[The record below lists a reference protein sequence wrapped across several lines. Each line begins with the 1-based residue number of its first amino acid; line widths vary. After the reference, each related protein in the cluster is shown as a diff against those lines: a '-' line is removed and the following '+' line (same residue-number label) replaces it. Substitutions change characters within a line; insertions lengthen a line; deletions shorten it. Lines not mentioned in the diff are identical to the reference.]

1 MKKFTLYLLIFALL
15 ALGLWALNIFLKP
28 VSHAKVLMS
37 SNGEVE
43 TLIEE
48 NKSFRDL
55 NKNGKLD
62 IYEDSRQPVSARVE
76 DLLSQM
82 TIEEKV
88 GQMFHPPVLIKPD
101 ILFRSFLDA
110 MNGGITEDE
119 FIASKH
125 ISHFNFYGEAA
136 PIEIAERLN
145 ALQKVAEETRLGI
158 PVTFSTDPLHEV
170 PRGGGI
176 AAFSLDGISKWPS
189 QLGFAATRDPK
200 LIFEFGQIASAEYR
214 AMGFRTGLHPMS
226 DLATEP
232 RWARNFGTF
241 GSNADLSSEMTV
253 AYVKGFQ
260 GNEIDE
266 NSVHTMVKHFP
277 GGGPQEGG
285 LDPHLKSGEN
295 QVYPG
300 NNFDYHLKPFQAAID
315 SGMKVVM
322 PYYGIP
328 VGQTDE
334 DVAMAFNKYI
344 LTDLLREKM
353 NFEGVICT
361 DWGVIEGR
369 HWGVDNLSIIDRYE
383 KSINAGVDQYGGE
396 NKPEYVVEL
405 VKNGK
410 VTESRI
416 DESVRRI
423 LKNKFELGLFEQPF
437 VEVSN
442 VQKLVNKKEYI
453 ELGLEAQ
460 RKSIV
465 LLSNKNNTLPLKK
478 NIKIFVDGMDELE
491 VSKFADI
498 VNDHREADYV
508 LLFLN
513 TVFNGNQPSGI
524 DRVLDNMLSTMF
536 PNMDL
541 NYNQEISAKIEKY
554 SSDSKL
560 IVISDLN
567 RPAILNEAN
576 EKSLGLIGTFG
587 VQDRVIL
594 ETVFGDN
601 NPTGKLPFEMPSSM
615 EEVLD
620 QNPDVPDD
628 TANPIF
634 SFGHGLSYQ
643 TE

>member
-1 MKKFTLYLLIFALL
+1 MKKFTLYLLIFALIL
-15 ALGLWALNIFLKP
+15 FCLWALNIFLKP
-28 VSHAKVLMS
+28 VSKLKVLI
-37 SNGEVE
+37 NGGEDVQ

-48 NKSFRDL
+48 NIPFRDL

-62 IYEDSRQPVSARVE
+62 IYEDSRQPVDARVE

-82 TIEEKV
+82 TLEEKV

-101 ILFRSFLDA
+101 ARFRAFLDA
-110 MNGGITEDE
+110 MSGGISMEE
-119 FIASKH
+119 FISLKH
-125 ISHFNFYGEAA
+125 ISHFNFYGEAS
-136 PIEIAERLN
+136 PIEIARRLN
-145 ALQKVAEETRLGI
+145 QLQRVAEESRLGV

-189 QLGFAATRDPK
+189 QLGFAATRDSD
-200 LIFEFGQIASAEYR
+200 LIFKFGQIASAEYR

-260 GNEIDE
+260 GDQIDE

-315 SGMKVVM
+315 NGMKVIM

-328 VGQTDE
+328 KGQTDE

-344 LTDLLREKM
+344 LTDLLRDQM
-353 NFEGVICT
+353 NFDGVVCT

-369 HWGVDNLSIIDRYE
+369 HWGVDDLSISERYE

-396 NKPEYVVEL
+396 NKPEYVIDL
-405 VKNGK
+405 VNEGK
-410 VTESRI
+410 ISEERI
-416 DESVRRI
+416 DQSVRRI
-423 LKNKFELGLFEQPF
+423 LTNKFELGLFENPF
-437 VEVSN
+437 VDESLVSE
-442 VQKLVNKKEYI
+442 LVNRADYI
-453 ELGLEAQ
+453 EEGLDAQ
-460 RKSIV
+460 RKSVV
-465 LLSNKNNTLPLKK
+465 LLSNKDNTLPLPKD
-478 NIKIFVDGMDELE
+478 ISIFVDGMNKDEASNFGNVVE
-491 VSKFADI
+491 SPE
-498 VNDHREADYV
+498 NADYV

-536 PNMDL
+536 PDMDL
-541 NYNQEISAKIEKY
+541 NYSDEINEKIERY
-554 SSDSKL
+554 SRVSKL
-560 IVISDLN
+560 IIISDLN
-567 RPAILNEAN
+567 RPAILTTAY
-576 EKSLGLIGTFG
+576 EKSFGLVGTFG
-587 VQDRVIL
+587 VQDLVIL
-594 ETVFGDN
+594 ETIFGDN
-601 NPTGKLPFEMPSSM
+601 NPTGKLPFEIPSSM
-615 EEVLD
+615 EAVEN
-620 QNPDVPDD
+620 QNPDVADD
-628 TANPIF
+628 TENPLF
-634 SFGHGLSYQ
+634 VYGYGLSYP
-643 TE
+643 E

>member
-1 MKKFTLYLLIFALL
+1 MKKFTLYLLIFALIL
-15 ALGLWALNIFLKP
+15 FCLWALNIFLKP
-28 VSHAKVLMS
+28 VSKLKVLI
-37 SNGEVE
+37 NGGEDVQ

-48 NKSFRDL
+48 NIPFRDL

-62 IYEDSRQPVSARVE
+62 IYEDSRQPVDARVE

-82 TIEEKV
+82 TLEEKV

-101 ILFRSFLDA
+101 ARFRAFLDA
-110 MNGGITEDE
+110 MSGGISMEE
-119 FIASKH
+119 FISLKH
-125 ISHFNFYGEAA
+125 ISHFNFYGEAS
-136 PIEIAERLN
+136 PIEIARRLN
-145 ALQKVAEETRLGI
+145 QLQRVAEESRLGV

-189 QLGFAATRDPK
+189 QLGFAATRDSD
-200 LIFEFGQIASAEYR
+200 LIFKFGQIASAEYR

-260 GNEIDE
+260 GDQIDE

-315 SGMKVVM
+315 NGMKVIM

-328 VGQTDE
+328 KGQTDE

-344 LTDLLREKM
+344 LTDLLRDQM
-353 NFEGVICT
+353 NFDGVVCT

-369 HWGVDNLSIIDRYE
+369 HWGVDDLSISERYE

-396 NKPEYVVEL
+396 NKPEYVIDL
-405 VKNGK
+405 VNEGK
-410 VTESRI
+410 ISEERI
-416 DESVRRI
+416 DQSVRRI
-423 LKNKFELGLFEQPF
+423 LTNKFELGLFENPF
-437 VEVSN
+437 VDESLVSE
-442 VQKLVNKKEYI
+442 LVNRADYI
-453 ELGLEAQ
+453 EEGLDAQ
-460 RKSIV
+460 RKSVV
-465 LLSNKNNTLPLKK
+465 LLSNKDNTLPLPKD
-478 NIKIFVDGMDELE
+478 ISIFVDGMNKDEASNFGNVVE
-491 VSKFADI
+491 SPE
-498 VNDHREADYV
+498 NADYV

-536 PNMDL
+536 PDMDL
-541 NYNQEISAKIEKY
+541 NYSDEINEKIERY
-554 SSDSKL
+554 SRVSKL
-560 IVISDLN
+560 IIISDLN
-567 RPAILNEAN
+567 RPAILTTAY
-576 EKSLGLIGTFG
+576 EKSFGLVGTFG
-587 VQDRVIL
+587 VQDLVIL
-594 ETVFGDN
+594 ETIFGDN
-601 NPTGKLPFEMPSSM
+601 NPSGKLPFEIPSSM
-615 EEVLD
+615 EAVEN
-620 QNPDVPDD
+620 QNPDVADD
-628 TANPIF
+628 TENPLF
-634 SFGHGLSYQ
+634 VYGYGLSYP
-643 TE
+643 E

>member
-1 MKKFTLYLLIFALL
+1 MKKFTLYLLIFALIL
-15 ALGLWALNIFLKP
+15 FCLWALNIFLKP
-28 VSHAKVLMS
+28 VSKLKVLI
-37 SNGEVE
+37 NGGEDVQ

-48 NKSFRDL
+48 NIPFRDL

-62 IYEDSRQPVSARVE
+62 IYEDSRQPVDARVE

-82 TIEEKV
+82 TLEEKV

-101 ILFRSFLDA
+101 ARFRAFLDA
-110 MNGGITEDE
+110 MSGGISMEE
-119 FIASKH
+119 FISLKH
-125 ISHFNFYGEAA
+125 ISHFNFYGEAS
-136 PIEIAERLN
+136 PIEIARRLN
-145 ALQKVAEETRLGI
+145 QLQRVAEESRLGV

-189 QLGFAATRDPK
+189 QLGFAATRDSD
-200 LIFEFGQIASAEYR
+200 LIFKFGQIASAEYR

-260 GNEIDE
+260 GDQIDE

-315 SGMKVVM
+315 NGMKVIM

-328 VGQTDE
+328 KGQTDE

-344 LTDLLREKM
+344 LTDLLRDQM
-353 NFEGVICT
+353 NFDGVVCT

-369 HWGVDNLSIIDRYE
+369 HWGVDDLSISERYE

-396 NKPEYVVEL
+396 NKPEYVVDL
-405 VKNGK
+405 VNEGK
-410 VTESRI
+410 ISEERI
-416 DESVRRI
+416 DQSVRRI
-423 LKNKFELGLFEQPF
+423 LTNKFELGLFENPF
-437 VEVSN
+437 VDENLVSE
-442 VQKLVNKKEYI
+442 LVNRADYI
-453 ELGLEAQ
+453 EEGLDAQ
-460 RKSIV
+460 RKSVV
-465 LLSNKNNTLPLKK
+465 LLSNKDNTLPLPKD
-478 NIKIFVDGMDELE
+478 ISIFVDGMNKDEASNFGNVVE
-491 VSKFADI
+491 SPE
-498 VNDHREADYV
+498 NADYV

-536 PNMDL
+536 PDMDL
-541 NYNQEISAKIEKY
+541 NYSDEINEKIERY
-554 SSDSKL
+554 SRVSKL
-560 IVISDLN
+560 IIISDLN
-567 RPAILNEAN
+567 RPAILTTAY
-576 EKSLGLIGTFG
+576 EKSFGLVGTFG
-587 VQDRVIL
+587 VQDLVIL
-594 ETVFGDN
+594 ETIFGDN
-601 NPTGKLPFEMPSSM
+601 NPSGKLPFEIPSSM
-615 EEVLD
+615 EAVEN
-620 QNPDVPDD
+620 QNPDVADD
-628 TANPIF
+628 TENPLF
-634 SFGHGLSYQ
+634 VYGYGLSYP
-643 TE
+643 E

>member
-1 MKKFTLYLLIFALL
+1 MKKFTLYLLIFALIL
-15 ALGLWALNIFLKP
+15 FCLWALNIFLKP
-28 VSHAKVLMS
+28 VSKLKVLI
-37 SNGEVE
+37 NGGEDVQ

-48 NKSFRDL
+48 NIPFRDL

-62 IYEDSRQPVSARVE
+62 IYEDSRQPVDARVE

-82 TIEEKV
+82 TLEEKV

-101 ILFRSFLDA
+101 ARFRAFLDA
-110 MNGGITEDE
+110 MSGGISMEE
-119 FIASKH
+119 FISLKH
-125 ISHFNFYGEAA
+125 ISHFNFYGEAS
-136 PIEIAERLN
+136 PIEIARRLN
-145 ALQKVAEETRLGI
+145 QLQRVAEESRLGV

-189 QLGFAATRDPK
+189 QLGFAATRDSD
-200 LIFEFGQIASAEYR
+200 LIFKFGQIASAEYR

-260 GNEIDE
+260 GDQIDE

-315 SGMKVVM
+315 NGMKVIM

-328 VGQTDE
+328 KGQTDE

-344 LTDLLREKM
+344 LTDLLRDQM
-353 NFEGVICT
+353 NFDGVVCT

-369 HWGVDNLSIIDRYE
+369 HWGVDDLTISERYE

-396 NKPEYVVEL
+396 NKPEYVVDL
-405 VKNGK
+405 VNEGK
-410 VTESRI
+410 ISEERI
-416 DESVRRI
+416 DQSVRRI
-423 LKNKFELGLFEQPF
+423 LTNKFELGLFENPF
-437 VEVSN
+437 VDENLVSE
-442 VQKLVNKKEYI
+442 LVNRADYI
-453 ELGLEAQ
+453 EEGLDAQ
-460 RKSIV
+460 RKSVV
-465 LLSNKNNTLPLKK
+465 LLSNKDNTLPLPKD
-478 NIKIFVDGMDELE
+478 ISIFVDGMNKDEASNFGNVVE
-491 VSKFADI
+491 SPE
-498 VNDHREADYV
+498 NADYV

-541 NYNQEISAKIEKY
+541 NYSDEINEKIERY
-554 SSDSKL
+554 SRVSKL
-560 IVISDLN
+560 IIISDLN
-567 RPAILNEAN
+567 RPAILTTAY
-576 EKSLGLIGTFG
+576 EKSFGLVGTFG
-587 VQDRVIL
+587 VQDLVIL
-594 ETVFGDN
+594 ETIFGDN
-601 NPTGKLPFEMPSSM
+601 NPSGKLPFEIPSSM
-615 EEVLD
+615 EAVEN
-620 QNPDVPDD
+620 QNPDVADD
-628 TANPIF
+628 TENPLF
-634 SFGHGLSYQ
+634 VYGYGLSYP
-643 TE
+643 E

>member
-15 ALGLWALNIFLKP
+15 VLGLWALNIFLKP

-48 NKSFRDL
+48 DKSFRDL

-62 IYEDSRQPVSARVE
+62 IYEDSRQPISARVE

-82 TIEEKV
+82 TLEEKV

-101 ILFRSFLDA
+101 ILFKSFLDA

-260 GNEIDE
+260 GNEINE

-437 VEVSN
+437 VEESN

>member
-15 ALGLWALNIFLKP
+15 VLILWALNIFLKP

-43 TLIEE
+43 TIIEE

-82 TIEEKV
+82 TLEEKV

-416 DESVRRI
+416 DDSVRRI

-437 VEVSN
+437 VEESN

-601 NPTGKLPFEMPSSM
+601 NPTGKLPFEIPSSM

>member
-1 MKKFTLYLLIFALL
+1 MKKFTLYLLIFALIL
-15 ALGLWALNIFLKP
+15 FCLWALNIFLKP
-28 VSHAKVLMS
+28 VSKLKVLI
-37 SNGEVE
+37 NGGEDVQ

-48 NKSFRDL
+48 NIPFRDL

-62 IYEDSRQPVSARVE
+62 IYEDSRQPVDARVE

-82 TIEEKV
+82 TLEEKV

-101 ILFRSFLDA
+101 ARFRAFLDA
-110 MNGGITEDE
+110 MSGGISMEE
-119 FIASKH
+119 FISLKH
-125 ISHFNFYGEAA
+125 ISHFNFYGEAS
-136 PIEIAERLN
+136 PIEIARRLN
-145 ALQKVAEETRLGI
+145 QLQRVAEESRLGV

-189 QLGFAATRDPK
+189 QLGFAATRDSD
-200 LIFEFGQIASAEYR
+200 LIFKFGQIASAEYR

-260 GNEIDE
+260 GDQIDE

-315 SGMKVVM
+315 NGMKVIM

-328 VGQTDE
+328 KGQTDE

-344 LTDLLREKM
+344 LTDLLRDQM
-353 NFEGVICT
+353 NFDGVVCT

-369 HWGVDNLSIIDRYE
+369 HWGVDDLSISERYE

-396 NKPEYVVEL
+396 NKPEYVIDL
-405 VKNGK
+405 VNEGRIS
-410 VTESRI
+410 EERI
-416 DESVRRI
+416 DQSVRRI
-423 LKNKFELGLFEQPF
+423 LTNKFELGLFENPF
-437 VEVSN
+437 VDENLVSE
-442 VQKLVNKKEYI
+442 LVNRADYI
-453 ELGLEAQ
+453 EEGLDAQ
-460 RKSIV
+460 RKSVV
-465 LLSNKNNTLPLKK
+465 LLSNKDNTLPLPKD
-478 NIKIFVDGMDELE
+478 ISIFVDGMNKDEASNFGNVVE
-491 VSKFADI
+491 SPE
-498 VNDHREADYV
+498 NSDYV

-541 NYNQEISAKIEKY
+541 NYSDEINEKIERY
-554 SSDSKL
+554 SRVSKL
-560 IVISDLN
+560 IIISDLN
-567 RPAILNEAN
+567 RPAILTTAY
-576 EKSLGLIGTFG
+576 EKSFGLVGTFG
-587 VQDRVIL
+587 VQDLVIL
-594 ETVFGDN
+594 ETIFGDN
-601 NPTGKLPFEMPSSM
+601 NPTGKLPFEIPSSM
-615 EEVLD
+615 EAVEN
-620 QNPDVPDD
+620 QNPDVADD
-628 TANPIF
+628 TENPLF
-634 SFGHGLSYQ
+634 VYGYGLSYP
-643 TE
+643 E

>member
-1 MKKFTLYLLIFALL
+1 MKKFTLYLLIFALIL
-15 ALGLWALNIFLKP
+15 FCLWALNIFLKP
-28 VSHAKVLMS
+28 VSKLKVLI
-37 SNGEVE
+37 NGGEDVQ

-48 NKSFRDL
+48 NIPFRDL

-62 IYEDSRQPVSARVE
+62 IYEDSRQPVDARVE

-82 TIEEKV
+82 TLEEKV

-101 ILFRSFLDA
+101 ARFRAFLDA
-110 MNGGITEDE
+110 MSGGISMEE
-119 FIASKH
+119 FISLKH
-125 ISHFNFYGEAA
+125 ISHFNFYGEAS
-136 PIEIAERLN
+136 PIEIARRLN
-145 ALQKVAEETRLGI
+145 QLQRVAEESRLGV

-189 QLGFAATRDPK
+189 QLGFAATRDSD
-200 LIFEFGQIASAEYR
+200 LIFKFGQIASAEYR

-241 GSNADLSSEMTV
+241 GSNADLSSQMTV

-260 GNEIDE
+260 GDQIDE

-315 SGMKVVM
+315 NGMKVIM

-328 VGQTDE
+328 KGQTDE

-344 LTDLLREKM
+344 LTDLLRDQM
-353 NFEGVICT
+353 NFDGVVCT

-369 HWGVDNLSIIDRYE
+369 HWGVDDLSISERYE

-396 NKPEYVVEL
+396 NKPEYVIDL
-405 VKNGK
+405 VNEGK
-410 VTESRI
+410 ISEERI
-416 DESVRRI
+416 DQSVRRI
-423 LKNKFELGLFEQPF
+423 LTNKFELGLFENPF
-437 VEVSN
+437 VDENLVSE
-442 VQKLVNKKEYI
+442 LVNRADYI
-453 ELGLEAQ
+453 EEGLDAQ
-460 RKSIV
+460 RKSVV
-465 LLSNKNNTLPLKK
+465 LLSNKDNTLPLPKD
-478 NIKIFVDGMDELE
+478 ISIFVDGMNKDEASNFGNVVE
-491 VSKFADI
+491 SPE
-498 VNDHREADYV
+498 NADYV

-541 NYNQEISAKIEKY
+541 NYSDGINEKIERY
-554 SSDSKL
+554 SRVSKL
-560 IVISDLN
+560 IIISDLN
-567 RPAILNEAN
+567 RPAILTTAY
-576 EKSLGLIGTFG
+576 EKSFGLVGTFG
-587 VQDRVIL
+587 VQDLVIL
-594 ETVFGDN
+594 ETIFGDN
-601 NPTGKLPFEMPSSM
+601 NPTGKLPFEIPSSM
-615 EEVLD
+615 EAVEN
-620 QNPDVPDD
+620 QNPDVADD
-628 TANPIF
+628 TENPLF
-634 SFGHGLSYQ
+634 VYGYGLSYP
-643 TE
+643 E

>member
-1 MKKFTLYLLIFALL
+1 MKKFTLYLLIFALIL
-15 ALGLWALNIFLKP
+15 FCLWALNIFLKP
-28 VSHAKVLMS
+28 VSKLKVLI
-37 SNGEVE
+37 NGGEDVQ
-43 TLIEE
+43 TLIEG
-48 NKSFRDL
+48 NIPFRDL

-62 IYEDSRQPVSARVE
+62 IYEDSRQPLAARVE

-82 TIEEKV
+82 TLEEKV

-101 ILFRSFLDA
+101 ARFRAFLDA
-110 MNGGITEDE
+110 MSGGISMEE
-119 FIASKH
+119 FISLKH

-136 PIEIAERLN
+136 PIEIARRLN
-145 ALQKVAEETRLGI
+145 QLQRVAEESRLGV

-189 QLGFAATRDPK
+189 QLGFAATRDSD
-200 LIFEFGQIASAEYR
+200 LIFKFGQIASAEYR

-260 GNEIDE
+260 GDQIDE

-315 SGMKVVM
+315 NGMKVIM

-328 VGQTDE
+328 KGQTDE

-344 LTDLLREKM
+344 LTDLLRDQM
-353 NFEGVICT
+353 NFDGVVCT

-369 HWGVDNLSIIDRYE
+369 HWGVGDLSISERYE

-396 NKPEYVVEL
+396 NKPEYVIDL
-405 VKNGK
+405 VNEGK
-410 VTESRI
+410 ISEERI
-416 DESVRRI
+416 DQSVRRI
-423 LKNKFELGLFEQPF
+423 LKNKFELGLFENPF
-437 VEVSN
+437 VDENLVPE
-442 VQKLVNKKEYI
+442 LVNRADYI
-453 ELGLEAQ
+453 EEGLDAQ
-460 RKSIV
+460 RKSVV
-465 LLSNKNNTLPLKK
+465 LLSNKNNTLPLPKDI
-478 NIKIFVDGMDELE
+478 NIFVDGMNKDEASNFGNVVE
-491 VSKFADI
+491 SHE
-498 VNDHREADYV
+498 NADYV

-541 NYNQEISAKIEKY
+541 NYSDEINGKIEQY
-554 SSDSKL
+554 SRDSKL
-560 IVISDLN
+560 IIISDLN
-567 RPAILNEAN
+567 RPAILTTAY
-576 EKSLGLIGTFG
+576 EKSFGLVGTFG
-587 VQDRVIL
+587 VQDLVIL
-594 ETVFGDN
+594 ETIFGDN
-601 NPTGKLPFEMPSSM
+601 NPTGKLPFEIPSSM
-615 EEVLD
+615 EAVEN
-620 QNPDVPDD
+620 QNPDVADD
-628 TANPIF
+628 TKNPIF
-634 SFGHGLSYQ
+634 KYGHGMSY
-643 TE
+643 ED

>member
-15 ALGLWALNIFLKP
+15 VLILWALNIFLKP

-43 TLIEE
+43 TIIEE

-62 IYEDSRQPVSARVE
+62 IYEDSRQPISARVE

-82 TIEEKV
+82 TLEEKV

-101 ILFRSFLDA
+101 ILFKSFLDA

-334 DVAMAFNKYI
+334 DVAMAYNKYI
-344 LTDLLREKM
+344 LTDLLRDKM

-416 DESVRRI
+416 DDSVRRI

-437 VEVSN
+437 VEESN

>member
-1 MKKFTLYLLIFALL
+1 MKKFTLYLLIFALIL
-15 ALGLWALNIFLKP
+15 FCLWALNIFLKP
-28 VSHAKVLMS
+28 VSKLKVLI
-37 SNGEVE
+37 NGGEDVQ

-48 NKSFRDL
+48 NIPFRDL

-62 IYEDSRQPVSARVE
+62 IYEDSRQPVDARVE

-82 TIEEKV
+82 TLEEKV

-101 ILFRSFLDA
+101 ARFRAFLDA
-110 MNGGITEDE
+110 MSGGISMEE
-119 FIASKH
+119 FISLKH
-125 ISHFNFYGEAA
+125 ISHFNFYGEAS
-136 PIEIAERLN
+136 PIEIARRLN
-145 ALQKVAEETRLGI
+145 QLQRVAEESRLGV

-189 QLGFAATRDPK
+189 QLGFAATRDSD
-200 LIFEFGQIASAEYR
+200 LIFKFGQIASAEYR

-260 GNEIDE
+260 GDQIDE

-315 SGMKVVM
+315 NGMKVVM

-328 VGQTDE
+328 KGQTDE

-344 LTDLLREKM
+344 LTDLLRDQM
-353 NFEGVICT
+353 NFDGVVCT

-369 HWGVDNLSIIDRYE
+369 HWGVDDLSISERYE

-396 NKPEYVVEL
+396 NKPEYVVDL
-405 VKNGK
+405 VNEGK
-410 VTESRI
+410 ISEERI
-416 DESVRRI
+416 DQSVRRI
-423 LKNKFELGLFEQPF
+423 LTNKFELGLFENPF
-437 VEVSN
+437 VDENLVSE
-442 VQKLVNKKEYI
+442 LVNRADYI
-453 ELGLEAQ
+453 EEGLDAQ
-460 RKSIV
+460 RKSVV
-465 LLSNKNNTLPLKK
+465 LLSNKDNTLPLPKD
-478 NIKIFVDGMDELE
+478 ISIFVDGMNKDEASNFGNVVE
-491 VSKFADI
+491 SPE
-498 VNDHREADYV
+498 NADYV

-541 NYNQEISAKIEKY
+541 NYSDEINEKIERY
-554 SSDSKL
+554 SRVSKL
-560 IVISDLN
+560 IIISDLN
-567 RPAILNEAN
+567 RPAILTTAY
-576 EKSLGLIGTFG
+576 EKSFGLVGTFG
-587 VQDRVIL
+587 VQDLVIL
-594 ETVFGDN
+594 ETIFGDN
-601 NPTGKLPFEMPSSM
+601 NPSGKLPFEIPSSM
-615 EEVLD
+615 EAVEN
-620 QNPDVPDD
+620 QNPDVADD
-628 TANPIF
+628 TENPLF
-634 SFGHGLSYQ
+634 VYGYGLSYP
-643 TE
+643 E

>member
-1 MKKFTLYLLIFALL
+1 MKKFTLYLLIFALIL
-15 ALGLWALNIFLKP
+15 FCLWALNIFLKP
-28 VSHAKVLMS
+28 VSKLKVLI
-37 SNGEVE
+37 NGGEDVQ

-48 NKSFRDL
+48 NIPFRDL

-62 IYEDSRQPVSARVE
+62 IYEDSRQPVDARVE

-82 TIEEKV
+82 TLEEKV

-101 ILFRSFLDA
+101 ARFRAFLDA
-110 MNGGITEDE
+110 MSGGISMEE
-119 FIASKH
+119 FISLKH
-125 ISHFNFYGEAA
+125 ISHFNFYGEAS
-136 PIEIAERLN
+136 PIEIARRLN
-145 ALQKVAEETRLGI
+145 QLQRVAEESRLGV

-189 QLGFAATRDPK
+189 QLGFAATRDSD
-200 LIFEFGQIASAEYR
+200 LIFKFGQIASAEYR

-260 GNEIDE
+260 GDQIDE

-315 SGMKVVM
+315 NGMKVIM

-328 VGQTDE
+328 KGQTDE

-344 LTDLLREKM
+344 LTDLLRDQM
-353 NFEGVICT
+353 NFDGVVCT

-369 HWGVDNLSIIDRYE
+369 HWGVDDLSISERYE

-396 NKPEYVVEL
+396 NKPEYVIDL
-405 VKNGK
+405 VNEGRIS
-410 VTESRI
+410 EERI
-416 DESVRRI
+416 DQSVRRI
-423 LKNKFELGLFEQPF
+423 LTNKFELGLFENPF
-437 VEVSN
+437 VDESLVSE
-442 VQKLVNKKEYI
+442 LVNRADYI
-453 ELGLEAQ
+453 EEGLDAQ
-460 RKSIV
+460 RKSVV
-465 LLSNKNNTLPLKK
+465 LLSNKDNTLPLPKD
-478 NIKIFVDGMDELE
+478 ISIFVDGMNKDEASNFGNVVE
-491 VSKFADI
+491 SPE
-498 VNDHREADYV
+498 NADYV

-536 PNMDL
+536 PDMDL
-541 NYNQEISAKIEKY
+541 NYSDEINEKIERY
-554 SSDSKL
+554 SRVSKL
-560 IVISDLN
+560 IIISDLN
-567 RPAILNEAN
+567 RPAILTTAY
-576 EKSLGLIGTFG
+576 EKSFGLVGTFG
-587 VQDRVIL
+587 VQDLVIL
-594 ETVFGDN
+594 ETIFGDN
-601 NPTGKLPFEMPSSM
+601 NPSGKLPFEIPSSM
-615 EEVLD
+615 EAVEN
-620 QNPDVPDD
+620 QNPDVADD
-628 TANPIF
+628 TENPLF
-634 SFGHGLSYQ
+634 VYGYGLSYP
-643 TE
+643 E

>member
-15 ALGLWALNIFLKP
+15 VLILWALNIFLKP

-43 TLIEE
+43 TIIEE

-437 VEVSN
+437 VEESN

-498 VNDHREADYV
+498 VNDHREADFV

>member
-1 MKKFTLYLLIFALL
+1 
-15 ALGLWALNIFLKP
+15 LWALNIFLKP
-28 VSHAKVLMS
+28 VSKLKVLI
-37 SNGEVE
+37 NGGEDVQ

-48 NKSFRDL
+48 NIPFRDL

-62 IYEDSRQPVSARVE
+62 IYEDSRQPVAARVE

-82 TIEEKV
+82 TLEEKV

-101 ILFRSFLDA
+101 ARFRAFLDA
-110 MNGGITEDE
+110 MSGGISMEE
-119 FIASKH
+119 FISLKH

-136 PIEIAERLN
+136 PIEIARRLN
-145 ALQKVAEETRLGI
+145 QLQRVAEESRLGV

-189 QLGFAATRDPK
+189 QLGFAATRDSD
-200 LIFEFGQIASAEYR
+200 LIFKFGQIASAEYR

-260 GNEIDE
+260 GDQIDE

-315 SGMKVVM
+315 NGMKVVM

-328 VGQTDE
+328 KGQTDE

-344 LTDLLREKM
+344 LTDLLRDQM
-353 NFEGVICT
+353 NFDGVVCT

-369 HWGVDNLSIIDRYE
+369 HWGVDDLTISERYE

-396 NKPEYVVEL
+396 NKPEYVIDL
-405 VKNGK
+405 VNEGK
-410 VTESRI
+410 ISEERI
-416 DESVRRI
+416 DQSVRRI
-423 LKNKFELGLFEQPF
+423 LTNKFELGLFENPF
-437 VEVSN
+437 VDENLVSE
-442 VQKLVNKKEYI
+442 LVNRADYI
-453 ELGLEAQ
+453 EEGLDAQ
-460 RKSIV
+460 RKSVV
-465 LLSNKNNTLPLKK
+465 LLSNKDNTLPLPKDI
-478 NIKIFVDGMDELE
+478 NIFVDGMNKAEASNFGNVVE
-491 VSKFADI
+491 SPE
-498 VNDHREADYV
+498 NADYV

-541 NYNQEISAKIEKY
+541 NYSDEINEKIERY
-554 SSDSKL
+554 SRVSKL
-560 IVISDLN
+560 IIISDLN
-567 RPAILNEAN
+567 RPAILTTAY
-576 EKSLGLIGTFG
+576 EKSFGLVGTFG
-587 VQDRVIL
+587 VQDLVIL
-594 ETVFGDN
+594 ETIFGDN
-601 NPTGKLPFEMPSSM
+601 NPTGKLPFEIPSSM
-615 EEVLD
+615 EAVEN
-620 QNPDVPDD
+620 QYPDVADD
-628 TANPIF
+628 TENPIF
-634 SFGHGLSYQ
+634 KFGHGLSY
-643 TE
+643 ED

>member
-15 ALGLWALNIFLKP
+15 VLGLWALNIFLKP
-28 VSHAKVLMS
+28 VSHVKVLMS

-48 NKSFRDL
+48 DKSFRDL

-62 IYEDSRQPVSARVE
+62 IYEDSRQPISARVE

-82 TIEEKV
+82 TLEEKV

-101 ILFRSFLDA
+101 ILFKSFLDA

-136 PIEIAERLN
+136 PVEIAERLN

-260 GNEIDE
+260 GNEINE

-437 VEVSN
+437 VEESN

>member
-1 MKKFTLYLLIFALL
+1 MKKFTLYLLIFALIL
-15 ALGLWALNIFLKP
+15 FCLWALNIFLKP
-28 VSHAKVLMS
+28 VSKLKVLI
-37 SNGEVE
+37 NGGEDVQ
-43 TLIEE
+43 TLIKE
-48 NKSFRDL
+48 NISFRDL

-62 IYEDSRQPVSARVE
+62 IYEDSRQPVDARVE

-82 TIEEKV
+82 TLEEKV

-101 ILFRSFLDA
+101 ARFRAFLDA
-110 MNGGITEDE
+110 MSGGISMEE
-119 FIASKH
+119 FISLKH
-125 ISHFNFYGEAA
+125 ISHFNFYGEAS
-136 PIEIAERLN
+136 PIEIARRLN
-145 ALQKVAEETRLGI
+145 QLQRVAEESRLGV

-189 QLGFAATRDPK
+189 QLGFAATRDSD
-200 LIFEFGQIASAEYR
+200 LIFKFGQIASAEYR

-260 GNEIDE
+260 GDQIDE

-315 SGMKVVM
+315 NGMKVVM

-328 VGQTDE
+328 KGQTDE

-344 LTDLLREKM
+344 LTDLLRDQM
-353 NFEGVICT
+353 NFDGVVCT

-369 HWGVDNLSIIDRYE
+369 HWGVDDLSISERYE

-396 NKPEYVVEL
+396 NKPEYVVDL
-405 VKNGK
+405 VNEGK
-410 VTESRI
+410 ISEERI
-416 DESVRRI
+416 DQSVRRI
-423 LKNKFELGLFEQPF
+423 LTNKFELGLFENPF
-437 VEVSN
+437 VDENLVSE
-442 VQKLVNKKEYI
+442 LVNRADYI
-453 ELGLEAQ
+453 EEGLDAQ
-460 RKSIV
+460 RKSVV
-465 LLSNKNNTLPLKK
+465 LLSNKDNTLPLPKD
-478 NIKIFVDGMDELE
+478 ISIFVDGMNKAEASNFGNVVE
-491 VSKFADI
+491 
-498 VNDHREADYV
+498 NPENADYV

-541 NYNQEISAKIEKY
+541 NYSDEINEKIERY
-554 SSDSKL
+554 SRVSKL
-560 IVISDLN
+560 IIISDLN
-567 RPAILNEAN
+567 RPAILTTAY
-576 EKSLGLIGTFG
+576 EKSFGLVGTFG
-587 VQDRVIL
+587 VQDLVIL
-594 ETVFGDN
+594 ETIFGDN
-601 NPTGKLPFEMPSSM
+601 NPTGKLPFEIPSSM
-615 EEVLD
+615 EAVEN
-620 QNPDVPDD
+620 QNPDVADD
-628 TANPIF
+628 TENPIF
-634 SFGHGLSYQ
+634 KYGHGLSY
-643 TE
+643 ED

>member
-1 MKKFTLYLLIFALL
+1 MKKFTLYLLIFALIL
-15 ALGLWALNIFLKP
+15 FCLWALNIFLKP
-28 VSHAKVLMS
+28 VSKLKVLI
-37 SNGEVE
+37 NGGEDVQ

-48 NKSFRDL
+48 NIPFRDL

-62 IYEDSRQPVSARVE
+62 IYEDSRQPVDARVE

-82 TIEEKV
+82 TLEEKV

-101 ILFRSFLDA
+101 ARFRAFLDA
-110 MNGGITEDE
+110 MSGGISMEE
-119 FIASKH
+119 FISLKH
-125 ISHFNFYGEAA
+125 ISHFNFYGEAS
-136 PIEIAERLN
+136 PIEIARRLN
-145 ALQKVAEETRLGI
+145 QLQRVAEESRLGV

-189 QLGFAATRDPK
+189 QLGFAATRDSD
-200 LIFEFGQIASAEYR
+200 LIFKFGQIASAEYR

-260 GNEIDE
+260 GDQIDE

-315 SGMKVVM
+315 NGMKVIM

-328 VGQTDE
+328 KGQTDE

-344 LTDLLREKM
+344 LTDLLRDQM
-353 NFEGVICT
+353 NFDGVVCT

-369 HWGVDNLSIIDRYE
+369 HWGVDDLSISERYE

-396 NKPEYVVEL
+396 NKPEYVIDL
-405 VKNGK
+405 VNEGK
-410 VTESRI
+410 ISEERI
-416 DESVRRI
+416 DQSVRRI
-423 LKNKFELGLFEQPF
+423 LTNKFELGLFENPF
-437 VEVSN
+437 VDESLVSE
-442 VQKLVNKKEYI
+442 LVNRADYI
-453 ELGLEAQ
+453 EEGLDAQ
-460 RKSIV
+460 RKSVV
-465 LLSNKNNTLPLKK
+465 LLSNKDNTLPLPKD
-478 NIKIFVDGMDELE
+478 ISIFVDGMNKDEASNFGNVVE
-491 VSKFADI
+491 SPE
-498 VNDHREADYV
+498 NADYV

-536 PNMDL
+536 PDMDL
-541 NYNQEISAKIEKY
+541 NYSDEINEKIERY
-554 SSDSKL
+554 SRVSKL
-560 IVISDLN
+560 IIISDLN
-567 RPAILNEAN
+567 RPAILTTAY
-576 EKSLGLIGTFG
+576 EKSLGLVGTFG
-587 VQDRVIL
+587 VQDLVIL
-594 ETVFGDN
+594 ETIFGDN
-601 NPTGKLPFEMPSSM
+601 NPSGKLPFEIPSSM
-615 EEVLD
+615 EAVEN
-620 QNPDVPDD
+620 QNPDVADD
-628 TANPIF
+628 TENPLF
-634 SFGHGLSYQ
+634 VYGYGLSYP
-643 TE
+643 E

>member
-1 MKKFTLYLLIFALL
+1 MKKFTLYLLIFALIL
-15 ALGLWALNIFLKP
+15 FCLWALNIFLKP
-28 VSHAKVLMS
+28 VSKLKVLI
-37 SNGEVE
+37 NGGEDVQ

-48 NKSFRDL
+48 NIPFRDL

-62 IYEDSRQPVSARVE
+62 IYEDSRQPVDARVE

-82 TIEEKV
+82 TLEEKV

-101 ILFRSFLDA
+101 ARFRAFLDA
-110 MNGGITEDE
+110 MSGGISMEE
-119 FIASKH
+119 FISLKH

-136 PIEIAERLN
+136 PIEIARRLN
-145 ALQKVAEETRLGI
+145 QLQRVAEESRLGV

-189 QLGFAATRDPK
+189 QLGFAATRDSD
-200 LIFEFGQIASAEYR
+200 LIFKFGQIASAEYR

-260 GNEIDE
+260 GDQIDE

-315 SGMKVVM
+315 NGMKVIM

-328 VGQTDE
+328 KGQTDE

-344 LTDLLREKM
+344 LTDLLRDQM
-353 NFEGVICT
+353 NFDGVVCT

-369 HWGVDNLSIIDRYE
+369 HWGVDDLSISERYE

-396 NKPEYVVEL
+396 NRPEYVIDL
-405 VKNGK
+405 VNEGK
-410 VTESRI
+410 ISEERI
-416 DESVRRI
+416 DQSVRRI
-423 LKNKFELGLFEQPF
+423 LTNKFELGLFENPF
-437 VEVSN
+437 VDESLVSE
-442 VQKLVNKKEYI
+442 LVNRADYI
-453 ELGLEAQ
+453 EEGLDAQ
-460 RKSIV
+460 RKSVV
-465 LLSNKNNTLPLKK
+465 LLSNKDNTLPLPKD
-478 NIKIFVDGMDELE
+478 ISIFVDGMNKDEASNFGNVVE
-491 VSKFADI
+491 SPE
-498 VNDHREADYV
+498 NADYV

-541 NYNQEISAKIEKY
+541 NYSDEINEKIERY
-554 SSDSKL
+554 SRVSKL
-560 IVISDLN
+560 IIISDLN
-567 RPAILNEAN
+567 RPAILTTAYD
-576 EKSLGLIGTFG
+576 KSFGLVGTFG
-587 VQDRVIL
+587 VQDLVIL
-594 ETVFGDN
+594 ETIFGDN
-601 NPTGKLPFEMPSSM
+601 NPTGKLPFEIPSSM
-615 EEVLD
+615 EAVEN
-620 QNPDVPDD
+620 QNPDVADD
-628 TANPIF
+628 TENPLF
-634 SFGHGLSYQ
+634 VYGYGLSYP
-643 TE
+643 E

>member
-1 MKKFTLYLLIFALL
+1 MLIFALL
-15 ALGLWALNIFLKP
+15 VLILWALNIFLKP

-43 TLIEE
+43 TIIEE

-82 TIEEKV
+82 TLEEKV

-136 PIEIAERLN
+136 PVEIAERLN

-214 AMGFRTGLHPMS
+214 AMVFRTGLHPMS

-334 DVAMAFNKYI
+334 DVAMAYNKYI
-344 LTDLLREKM
+344 LTDLLRDKM

-369 HWGVDNLSIIDRYE
+369 HWGVDNLSIVDRYE
-383 KSINAGVDQYGGE
+383 K
-396 NKPEYVVEL
+396 
-405 VKNGK
+405 
-410 VTESRI
+410 
-416 DESVRRI
+416 
-423 LKNKFELGLFEQPF
+423 
-437 VEVSN
+437 
-442 VQKLVNKKEYI
+442 
-453 ELGLEAQ
+453 
-460 RKSIV
+460 
-465 LLSNKNNTLPLKK
+465 LS
-478 NIKIFVDGMDELE
+478 
-491 VSKFADI
+491 
-498 VNDHREADYV
+498 
-508 LLFLN
+508 
-513 TVFNGNQPSGI
+513 
-524 DRVLDNMLSTMF
+524 
-536 PNMDL
+536 
-541 NYNQEISAKIEKY
+541 
-554 SSDSKL
+554 L
-560 IVISDLN
+560 IHI
-567 RPAILNEAN
+567 
-576 EKSLGLIGTFG
+576 
-587 VQDRVIL
+587 
-594 ETVFGDN
+594 
-601 NPTGKLPFEMPSSM
+601 
-615 EEVLD
+615 
-620 QNPDVPDD
+620 
-628 TANPIF
+628 
-634 SFGHGLSYQ
+634 
-643 TE
+643 

>member
-1 MKKFTLYLLIFALL
+1 MKKFTLYLLIFALIL
-15 ALGLWALNIFLKP
+15 FCLWALNIFLKP
-28 VSHAKVLMS
+28 VSKLKVLI
-37 SNGEVE
+37 NGGEDVQ

-48 NKSFRDL
+48 NIPFRDL

-62 IYEDSRQPVSARVE
+62 IYEDSRQSVAARVE

-82 TIEEKV
+82 TLEEKV

-101 ILFRSFLDA
+101 ARFRAFLDA
-110 MNGGITEDE
+110 MSGGISMEE
-119 FIASKH
+119 FISLKH

-136 PIEIAERLN
+136 PIEIARRLN
-145 ALQKVAEETRLGI
+145 QLQRVAEESRLGV

-189 QLGFAATRDPK
+189 QLGFAATRDSD
-200 LIFEFGQIASAEYR
+200 LIFKFGQIASAEYR

-260 GNEIDE
+260 GDQIDE

-315 SGMKVVM
+315 NGMKVIM

-328 VGQTDE
+328 KGQTDE

-344 LTDLLREKM
+344 LTDLLRDQM
-353 NFEGVICT
+353 NFDGVVCT

-369 HWGVDNLSIIDRYE
+369 HWGVDDLSISERYE

-396 NKPEYVVEL
+396 NKPEYVVDL
-405 VKNGK
+405 VNEGK
-410 VTESRI
+410 ISEERI
-416 DESVRRI
+416 DQSVRRI
-423 LKNKFELGLFEQPF
+423 LTNKFELGLFENPF
-437 VEVSN
+437 VDENLVSE
-442 VQKLVNKKEYI
+442 LVNRADYI
-453 ELGLEAQ
+453 EEGLDAQ
-460 RKSIV
+460 RKSVV
-465 LLSNKNNTLPLKK
+465 LLSNKDNTLPLPKD
-478 NIKIFVDGMDELE
+478 ISIFVDGMNKAEASNFGNVVE
-491 VSKFADI
+491 
-498 VNDHREADYV
+498 NPENADYV

-541 NYNQEISAKIEKY
+541 NYSDEINEKIERY
-554 SSDSKL
+554 SRVSKL
-560 IVISDLN
+560 IIISDLN
-567 RPAILNEAN
+567 RPAILTTAY
-576 EKSLGLIGTFG
+576 EKSFGLVGTFG
-587 VQDRVIL
+587 VQDLVIL
-594 ETVFGDN
+594 ETIFGDN
-601 NPTGKLPFEMPSSM
+601 NPTGKLPFEIPSSM
-615 EEVLD
+615 EAVEN
-620 QNPDVPDD
+620 QNPDVADD
-628 TANPIF
+628 TENPIF
-634 SFGHGLSYQ
+634 KYGHGLSY
-643 TE
+643 ED

>member
-1 MKKFTLYLLIFALL
+1 MKKFTLYLLIFALIL
-15 ALGLWALNIFLKP
+15 FCLWALNIFLKP
-28 VSHAKVLMS
+28 VSKLKVLI
-37 SNGEVE
+37 NGGEDVQ

-48 NKSFRDL
+48 NIPFRDL

-62 IYEDSRQPVSARVE
+62 IYEDSRQPVDARVE

-82 TIEEKV
+82 TLEEKV

-101 ILFRSFLDA
+101 ARFRAFLDA
-110 MNGGITEDE
+110 MSGGISMEE
-119 FIASKH
+119 FISLKH
-125 ISHFNFYGEAA
+125 ISHFNFYGEAS
-136 PIEIAERLN
+136 PIEIARRLN
-145 ALQKVAEETRLGI
+145 QLQRVAEESRLGV

-189 QLGFAATRDPK
+189 QLGFAATRDSD
-200 LIFEFGQIASAEYR
+200 LIFKFGQIASAEYR

-260 GNEIDE
+260 GDQIDE

-315 SGMKVVM
+315 NGMKVIM

-328 VGQTDE
+328 KGQTDE

-344 LTDLLREKM
+344 LTDLLRDQM
-353 NFEGVICT
+353 NFDGVVCT

-369 HWGVDNLSIIDRYE
+369 HWGVDDLSISERYE

-396 NKPEYVVEL
+396 NKPEYVIDL
-405 VKNGK
+405 VNEGRIS
-410 VTESRI
+410 EERI
-416 DESVRRI
+416 DQSVRRI
-423 LKNKFELGLFEQPF
+423 LTNKFELGLFENPF
-437 VEVSN
+437 VDENLVSE
-442 VQKLVNKKEYI
+442 LVNRADYI
-453 ELGLEAQ
+453 EEGLDAQ
-460 RKSIV
+460 RKSVV
-465 LLSNKNNTLPLKK
+465 LLSNKDNTLPLPKD
-478 NIKIFVDGMDELE
+478 ISIFVDGMNKDEASNFGNVVE
-491 VSKFADI
+491 SPE
-498 VNDHREADYV
+498 NADYV

-541 NYNQEISAKIEKY
+541 NYSDEINEKIERY
-554 SSDSKL
+554 SRVSKL
-560 IVISDLN
+560 IIISDLN
-567 RPAILNEAN
+567 RPAILTTAY
-576 EKSLGLIGTFG
+576 EKSFGLVGTFG
-587 VQDRVIL
+587 VQDLVIL
-594 ETVFGDN
+594 ETIFGDN
-601 NPTGKLPFEMPSSM
+601 NPTGKLPFEIPSSM
-615 EEVLD
+615 EAVEN
-620 QNPDVPDD
+620 QNPDVADD
-628 TANPIF
+628 TENPLF
-634 SFGHGLSYQ
+634 VYGYGLSYP
-643 TE
+643 E

>member
-15 ALGLWALNIFLKP
+15 VLGLWALNIFLKP

-37 SNGEVE
+37 SNGEVK

-62 IYEDSRQPVSARVE
+62 IYEDSRQLVSARVE

-125 ISHFNFYGEAA
+125 ISHFNFYGEAS

-295 QVYPG
+295 QAYPG

-334 DVAMAFNKYI
+334 DVAMAYNKYI

-416 DESVRRI
+416 DDSVRRI

-437 VEVSN
+437 VEESN

>member
-1 MKKFTLYLLIFALL
+1 MKKFTLYLLIFALIL
-15 ALGLWALNIFLKP
+15 FCLWALNIFLKP
-28 VSHAKVLMS
+28 VSKLKVLI
-37 SNGEVE
+37 NGGEDVQ

-48 NKSFRDL
+48 NIPFRDL

-62 IYEDSRQPVSARVE
+62 IYEDSRQPVDARVE

-82 TIEEKV
+82 TLEEKV

-101 ILFRSFLDA
+101 ARFRAFLDA
-110 MNGGITEDE
+110 MSGGISMEE
-119 FIASKH
+119 FISLKH
-125 ISHFNFYGEAA
+125 ISHFNFYGEAS
-136 PIEIAERLN
+136 PIEIARRLN
-145 ALQKVAEETRLGI
+145 QLQRVAEESRLGV

-189 QLGFAATRDPK
+189 QLGFAATRDSD
-200 LIFEFGQIASAEYR
+200 LIFKFGQIASAEYR

-260 GNEIDE
+260 GDQIDE

-315 SGMKVVM
+315 NGMKVIM

-328 VGQTDE
+328 KGQTDE

-344 LTDLLREKM
+344 LTDLLRDQM
-353 NFEGVICT
+353 NFDGVVCT

-369 HWGVDNLSIIDRYE
+369 HWGVDDLSISERYE

-396 NKPEYVVEL
+396 NKPEYVIDL
-405 VKNGK
+405 VNEGK
-410 VTESRI
+410 ISEERI
-416 DESVRRI
+416 DQSVRRI
-423 LKNKFELGLFEQPF
+423 LTNKFELGLFENPF
-437 VEVSN
+437 VDENLVSE
-442 VQKLVNKKEYI
+442 LVNRADYI
-453 ELGLEAQ
+453 EEGLDAQ

-465 LLSNKNNTLPLKK
+465 LLSNKDNTLPLPKD
-478 NIKIFVDGMDELE
+478 ISIFVDGMNKDEASHFGNVVE
-491 VSKFADI
+491 SPE
-498 VNDHREADYV
+498 NADYV

-541 NYNQEISAKIEKY
+541 NYSDEINEKIERY
-554 SSDSKL
+554 SRVSKL
-560 IVISDLN
+560 IIISDLN
-567 RPAILNEAN
+567 RPAILTTAY
-576 EKSLGLIGTFG
+576 EKSFGLVGTFG
-587 VQDRVIL
+587 VQDLVIL
-594 ETVFGDN
+594 ETIFGDN
-601 NPTGKLPFEMPSSM
+601 NPTGKLPFEIPSSM
-615 EEVLD
+615 EAVEN
-620 QNPDVPDD
+620 QNPDVADD
-628 TANPIF
+628 TENPIF
-634 SFGHGLSYQ
+634 KYGHGLSY
-643 TE
+643 ED

>member
-1 MKKFTLYLLIFALL
+1 MKKFTLYLLIFALIL
-15 ALGLWALNIFLKP
+15 FCLWALNIFLKP
-28 VSHAKVLMS
+28 VSKLKVLI
-37 SNGEVE
+37 NGGEDVQ

-48 NKSFRDL
+48 NIPFRDL

-62 IYEDSRQPVSARVE
+62 IYEDSRQPVDARVE

-82 TIEEKV
+82 TLEEKV

-101 ILFRSFLDA
+101 ARFRAFLDA
-110 MNGGITEDE
+110 MSGGISMEE
-119 FIASKH
+119 FISLKH

-136 PIEIAERLN
+136 PIEIARRLN
-145 ALQKVAEETRLGI
+145 QLQRVAEESRLGV

-189 QLGFAATRDPK
+189 QLGFAATRDSD
-200 LIFEFGQIASAEYR
+200 LIFKFGQIASAEYR

-260 GNEIDE
+260 GDQIDE

-315 SGMKVVM
+315 NGMKVIM

-328 VGQTDE
+328 KGQTDE

-344 LTDLLREKM
+344 LTDLLRDQM
-353 NFEGVICT
+353 NFDGVVCT

-369 HWGVDNLSIIDRYE
+369 HWGVDDLSISERYE

-396 NKPEYVVEL
+396 NKPEYVVDL
-405 VKNGK
+405 VNEGK
-410 VTESRI
+410 ISEERI
-416 DESVRRI
+416 DQSVRRI
-423 LKNKFELGLFEQPF
+423 LTNKFELGLFENPF
-437 VEVSN
+437 VDENLVSE
-442 VQKLVNKKEYI
+442 LVNRADYI
-453 ELGLEAQ
+453 EEGLDAQ
-460 RKSIV
+460 RKSVV
-465 LLSNKNNTLPLKK
+465 LLSNKDNTLPLPKD
-478 NIKIFVDGMDELE
+478 ISIFVDGMNKDEASNFGNVVE
-491 VSKFADI
+491 SPE
-498 VNDHREADYV
+498 NADYV

-541 NYNQEISAKIEKY
+541 NYSDEINEKIERY
-554 SSDSKL
+554 SRVSKL
-560 IVISDLN
+560 IIISDLN
-567 RPAILNEAN
+567 RPAILTTAY
-576 EKSLGLIGTFG
+576 EKSFGLVGTFG
-587 VQDRVIL
+587 VQDLVIL
-594 ETVFGDN
+594 ETIFGDN
-601 NPTGKLPFEMPSSM
+601 NPSGKLPFEIPSSM
-615 EEVLD
+615 EAVEN
-620 QNPDVPDD
+620 QNPDVADD
-628 TANPIF
+628 TENPLF
-634 SFGHGLSYQ
+634 VYGYGLSYP
-643 TE
+643 E

>member
-1 MKKFTLYLLIFALL
+1 MNKIGKYTLYLLAFGAF
-15 ALGLWALNIFLKP
+15 LWVLNIYLKP
-28 VSHAKVLMS
+28 ISHAKVLLNS
-37 SNGEVE
+37 SGEVKNE
-43 TLIEE
+43 IED
-48 NKSFRDL
+48 NFSFRDL

-62 IYEDSRQPVSARVE
+62 VYEDSRQPPKSRVE

-82 TIEEKV
+82 TLEEKV

-101 ILFRSFLDA
+101 PFPKSFLDA
-110 MNGGITEDE
+110 MSGGVSIEE
-119 FIASKH
+119 FISLKH

-136 PIEIAERLN
+136 PIDIAKRLN
-145 ALQKVAEETRLGI
+145 QLQKVAEESRLGV

-189 QLGFAATRDPK
+189 QLGFAATRDTN
-200 LIFEFGQIASAEYR
+200 LIFKFGQIASAEYR

-241 GSNADLSSEMTV
+241 GSDADLSSEMTV

-260 GNEIDE
+260 GDKINE

-295 QVYPG
+295 QIYPG

-315 SGMKVVM
+315 NGMKVVM

-328 VGQTDE
+328 KGQTDE
-334 DVAMAFNKYI
+334 DVAMAFNRYI
-344 LTDLLREKM
+344 LTDLLRDKM
-353 NFEGVICT
+353 NFDGVVCT

-369 HWGVDNLSIIDRYE
+369 HWGVDNLSISERYE
-383 KSINAGVDQYGGE
+383 KSIKAGVDQYGGE
-396 NKPEYVVEL
+396 NKPEYVVDL
-405 VKNGK
+405 VNEGK
-410 VTESRI
+410 ITEERI

-423 LKNKFELGLFEQPF
+423 LTNKFELGLFENPF
-437 VEVSN
+437 VDEEQVS
-442 VQKLVNKKEYI
+442 VLVNKKDYVDQ
-453 ELGLEAQ
+453 GLDAQ
-460 RKSIV
+460 RKSVV
-465 LLSNKNNTLPLKK
+465 LLSNKDNTLPLPKDL
-478 NIKIFVDGMDELE
+478 NIFVDGM
-491 VSKFADI
+491 SKKEASNFGNI
-498 VNDHREADYV
+498 VDSYEDADYI

-541 NYNQEISAKIEKY
+541 NYDDEINARIEKY
-554 SSDSKL
+554 SKASKL
-560 IVISDLN
+560 IIISDLN
-567 RPAILNEAN
+567 RPAILTTAN

-587 VQDRVIL
+587 VHDKVIL
-594 ETVFGDN
+594 ETIFGDN
-601 NPTGKLPFEMPSSM
+601 NPSGKLPFEIPSSS
-615 EEVLD
+615 EEVEK
-620 QNPDVPDD
+620 QNPDVADD
-628 TANPIF
+628 TENPIF
-634 SFGHGLSYQ
+634 NYGHGLSYP
-643 TE
+643 

>member
-1 MKKFTLYLLIFALL
+1 MKKFTLYLLIFALIL
-15 ALGLWALNIFLKP
+15 FCLWALNIFLKP
-28 VSHAKVLMS
+28 VSKLKVLI
-37 SNGEVE
+37 NGGEDVQ

-48 NKSFRDL
+48 NIPFRDL

-62 IYEDSRQPVSARVE
+62 IYEDSRQPVAARVE

-82 TIEEKV
+82 TLEEKV

-101 ILFRSFLDA
+101 ARFRAFLDA
-110 MNGGITEDE
+110 MSGGISMEE
-119 FIASKH
+119 FISLKH

-136 PIEIAERLN
+136 PIEIARRLN
-145 ALQKVAEETRLGI
+145 QLQRVAEESRLGV

-189 QLGFAATRDPK
+189 QLGFAATRDSD
-200 LIFEFGQIASAEYR
+200 LIFKFGQIASAEYR

-260 GNEIDE
+260 GDQIDE

-315 SGMKVVM
+315 NGMKVVM

-328 VGQTDE
+328 KGQTDE

-344 LTDLLREKM
+344 LTDLLRDQM
-353 NFEGVICT
+353 NFDGVVCT

-369 HWGVDNLSIIDRYE
+369 HWGVDDLTISERYE

-396 NKPEYVVEL
+396 NKPEYVIDL
-405 VKNGK
+405 VNEGK
-410 VTESRI
+410 ISEERI
-416 DESVRRI
+416 DQSVRRI
-423 LKNKFELGLFEQPF
+423 LTNKFELGLFENPF
-437 VEVSN
+437 VDENLVSE
-442 VQKLVNKKEYI
+442 LVNKADYI
-453 ELGLEAQ
+453 EEGLDAQ
-460 RKSIV
+460 RKSVV
-465 LLSNKNNTLPLKK
+465 LLSNKDNTLPLPKDI
-478 NIKIFVDGMDELE
+478 NIFVDGMNKDEASNFGNVVE
-491 VSKFADI
+491 SPE
-498 VNDHREADYV
+498 NADYV

-541 NYNQEISAKIEKY
+541 NYSDEINEKIERY
-554 SSDSKL
+554 SRVSKL
-560 IVISDLN
+560 IIISDLN
-567 RPAILNEAN
+567 RPAILTTAY
-576 EKSLGLIGTFG
+576 EKSFGLVGTFG
-587 VQDRVIL
+587 VQDLVIL
-594 ETVFGDN
+594 ETIFGDN
-601 NPTGKLPFEMPSSM
+601 NPTGKLPFEIPSSM
-615 EEVLD
+615 EAVEN
-620 QNPDVPDD
+620 QYPDVADD
-628 TANPIF
+628 TENPIF
-634 SFGHGLSYQ
+634 KFGHGLSY
-643 TE
+643 ED

>member
-1 MKKFTLYLLIFALL
+1 MKKFTLYLLIFALIL
-15 ALGLWALNIFLKP
+15 FCLWALNIFLKP
-28 VSHAKVLMS
+28 VSKLKVLI
-37 SNGEVE
+37 NGGEDVQ

-48 NKSFRDL
+48 NIPFRDL

-62 IYEDSRQPVSARVE
+62 IYEDSRQPVDARVE

-82 TIEEKV
+82 TLEEKV

-101 ILFRSFLDA
+101 ARFRAFLDA
-110 MNGGITEDE
+110 MSGGISMEE
-119 FIASKH
+119 FISLKH
-125 ISHFNFYGEAA
+125 ISHFNFYGEAS
-136 PIEIAERLN
+136 PIEIARRLN
-145 ALQKVAEETRLGI
+145 QLQRVAEESRLGV

-189 QLGFAATRDPK
+189 QLGFAATRDSD
-200 LIFEFGQIASAEYR
+200 LIFKFGQIASAEYR

-241 GSNADLSSEMTV
+241 GSNADLSSQMTV

-260 GNEIDE
+260 GDQIDE

-315 SGMKVVM
+315 NGMKVIM

-328 VGQTDE
+328 KGQTDE

-344 LTDLLREKM
+344 LTDLLRDQM
-353 NFEGVICT
+353 NFDGVVCT

-369 HWGVDNLSIIDRYE
+369 HWGVDDLSISERYE

-396 NKPEYVVEL
+396 NKPEYVIDL
-405 VKNGK
+405 VNEGK
-410 VTESRI
+410 ISEERI
-416 DESVRRI
+416 DQSVRRI
-423 LKNKFELGLFEQPF
+423 LTNKFELGLFENPF
-437 VEVSN
+437 VDENLVSE
-442 VQKLVNKKEYI
+442 LVNRADYI
-453 ELGLEAQ
+453 EEGLDAQ
-460 RKSIV
+460 RKSVV
-465 LLSNKNNTLPLKK
+465 LLSNKDNTLPLPKD
-478 NIKIFVDGMDELE
+478 ISIFVDGMNKDEASNFGNVVE
-491 VSKFADI
+491 SPE
-498 VNDHREADYV
+498 NADYV

-541 NYNQEISAKIEKY
+541 NYSDEINEKIERY
-554 SSDSKL
+554 SRVSKL
-560 IVISDLN
+560 IIISDLN
-567 RPAILNEAN
+567 RPAILTTAY
-576 EKSLGLIGTFG
+576 EKSFGLVGTFG
-587 VQDRVIL
+587 VQDLVIL
-594 ETVFGDN
+594 ETIFGDN
-601 NPTGKLPFEMPSSM
+601 NPTGKLPFEIPSSM
-615 EEVLD
+615 EAVEN
-620 QNPDVPDD
+620 QNPDVADD
-628 TANPIF
+628 TENPLF
-634 SFGHGLSYQ
+634 VYGYGLSYP
-643 TE
+643 E

>member
-1 MKKFTLYLLIFALL
+1 MKKFTLYLFIFALIL
-15 ALGLWALNIFLKP
+15 FCLWALNIFLKP
-28 VSHAKVLMS
+28 VSKLKVLI
-37 SNGEVE
+37 NGGEDVQ
-43 TLIEE
+43 TLIKE
-48 NKSFRDL
+48 NISFRDL

-62 IYEDSRQPVSARVE
+62 IYEDSRQPVDARVE

-82 TIEEKV
+82 TLEEKV

-101 ILFRSFLDA
+101 ARFRAFLDA
-110 MNGGITEDE
+110 MSGGISMEE
-119 FIASKH
+119 FISLKH

-136 PIEIAERLN
+136 PIEIARRLN
-145 ALQKVAEETRLGI
+145 QLQRVAEESRLGV

-189 QLGFAATRDPK
+189 QLGFAATRDSD
-200 LIFEFGQIASAEYR
+200 LIFKFGQIASAEYR

-260 GNEIDE
+260 GDQIDE

-315 SGMKVVM
+315 NGMKVVM

-328 VGQTDE
+328 KGQTDE

-344 LTDLLREKM
+344 LTDLLRDQM
-353 NFEGVICT
+353 NFDGVVCT

-369 HWGVDNLSIIDRYE
+369 HWGVDDLTISERYE

-396 NKPEYVVEL
+396 NKPEYVIDL
-405 VKNGK
+405 VNEGK
-410 VTESRI
+410 ISEERI
-416 DESVRRI
+416 DQSVRRI
-423 LKNKFELGLFEQPF
+423 LTNKFELGLFENPF
-437 VEVSN
+437 VDENLVSE
-442 VQKLVNKKEYI
+442 LVNRADYI
-453 ELGLEAQ
+453 EEGLDAQ
-460 RKSIV
+460 RKSVV
-465 LLSNKNNTLPLKK
+465 LLSNKDNTLPLPKDI
-478 NIKIFVDGMDELE
+478 NIFVDGMNKDEASNFGNVVE
-491 VSKFADI
+491 SPE
-498 VNDHREADYV
+498 NADYV

-541 NYNQEISAKIEKY
+541 NYSDEINEKIERY
-554 SSDSKL
+554 SRVSKL
-560 IVISDLN
+560 IIISDLN
-567 RPAILNEAN
+567 RPAILTTAY
-576 EKSLGLIGTFG
+576 EKSFGLVGTFG
-587 VQDRVIL
+587 VQDLVIL
-594 ETVFGDN
+594 ETIFGDN
-601 NPTGKLPFEMPSSM
+601 NPTGKLPFEIPSSM
-615 EEVLD
+615 EAVEN
-620 QNPDVPDD
+620 QNPDVADD
-628 TANPIF
+628 TENPIF
-634 SFGHGLSYQ
+634 KYGHGLSY
-643 TE
+643 ED

>member
-15 ALGLWALNIFLKP
+15 VLGLWALNIFLKP
-28 VSHAKVLMS
+28 VSHVKVLMS

-48 NKSFRDL
+48 DKSFRDL

-62 IYEDSRQPVSARVE
+62 IYEDSRQPISARVE

-82 TIEEKV
+82 TLEEKV

-101 ILFRSFLDA
+101 ILFKSFLDA

-334 DVAMAFNKYI
+334 DVAMAYNKYI
-344 LTDLLREKM
+344 LTDLLRDKM

-416 DESVRRI
+416 DDSVRRI

-437 VEVSN
+437 VEESN

>member
-1 MKKFTLYLLIFALL
+1 MKKFTLYLLIFALIL
-15 ALGLWALNIFLKP
+15 FCLWALNIFLKP
-28 VSHAKVLMS
+28 VSKLKVLI
-37 SNGEVE
+37 NGGEDVQ

-48 NKSFRDL
+48 NIPFRDL

-62 IYEDSRQPVSARVE
+62 IYEDSRQPVDARVE
-76 DLLSQM
+76 DLVSQM
-82 TIEEKV
+82 TLEEKV

-101 ILFRSFLDA
+101 ARFRAFLDA
-110 MNGGITEDE
+110 MSGGISMEE
-119 FIASKH
+119 FISLKH

-136 PIEIAERLN
+136 PIEIARRLN
-145 ALQKVAEETRLGI
+145 QLQRVAEESRLGV

-189 QLGFAATRDPK
+189 QLGFAATRDSD
-200 LIFEFGQIASAEYR
+200 LIFKFGQIASAEYR

-260 GNEIDE
+260 GDQIDE

-315 SGMKVVM
+315 NGMKVIM

-328 VGQTDE
+328 KGQTDE

-344 LTDLLREKM
+344 LTDLLRDQM
-353 NFEGVICT
+353 NFDGVVCT

-369 HWGVDNLSIIDRYE
+369 HWGVDDLTISERYE

-396 NKPEYVVEL
+396 NKPEYVIDL
-405 VKNGK
+405 VNEGK
-410 VTESRI
+410 ISEERI
-416 DESVRRI
+416 DQSVRRI
-423 LKNKFELGLFEQPF
+423 LTNKFELGLFENPF
-437 VEVSN
+437 VDENLVSE
-442 VQKLVNKKEYI
+442 LVNRADYI
-453 ELGLEAQ
+453 EEGLDAQ
-460 RKSIV
+460 RKSVV
-465 LLSNKNNTLPLKK
+465 LLSNKDNTLPLPKDI
-478 NIKIFVDGMDELE
+478 NIFVDGMNKDEASNFGNVVE
-491 VSKFADI
+491 SPE
-498 VNDHREADYV
+498 NADYV

-541 NYNQEISAKIEKY
+541 NYSDEINEKIERY
-554 SSDSKL
+554 SRVSKL
-560 IVISDLN
+560 IIISDLN
-567 RPAILNEAN
+567 RPAILTTAY
-576 EKSLGLIGTFG
+576 EKSFGLVGTFG
-587 VQDRVIL
+587 VQDLVIL
-594 ETVFGDN
+594 ETIFGDN
-601 NPTGKLPFEMPSSM
+601 NPTGKLPFEIPSSM
-615 EEVLD
+615 EAVEN
-620 QNPDVPDD
+620 QNPDVADD
-628 TANPIF
+628 TENPLF
-634 SFGHGLSYQ
+634 VYGYGLSYP
-643 TE
+643 E

>member
-1 MKKFTLYLLIFALL
+1 MKKFTLYLLIFALIL
-15 ALGLWALNIFLKP
+15 FCLWALNIFLKP
-28 VSHAKVLMS
+28 VSKLKVLI
-37 SNGEVE
+37 NGGEDVQ

-48 NKSFRDL
+48 NIPFRDL

-62 IYEDSRQPVSARVE
+62 IYEDSRQPVDARVE

-82 TIEEKV
+82 TLEEKV

-101 ILFRSFLDA
+101 ARFRAFLDA
-110 MNGGITEDE
+110 MSGGISMEE
-119 FIASKH
+119 FISLKH
-125 ISHFNFYGEAA
+125 ISHFNFYGEAS
-136 PIEIAERLN
+136 PIEIARRLN
-145 ALQKVAEETRLGI
+145 QLQRVAEESRLGV

-189 QLGFAATRDPK
+189 QLGFAATRDSD
-200 LIFEFGQIASAEYR
+200 LIFKFGQIASAEYR

-260 GNEIDE
+260 GDQIDE

-315 SGMKVVM
+315 NGMKVIM

-328 VGQTDE
+328 KGQTDE

-344 LTDLLREKM
+344 LTDLLRDQM
-353 NFEGVICT
+353 NFDGVVCT

-369 HWGVDNLSIIDRYE
+369 HWGVDDLSISERYE

-396 NKPEYVVEL
+396 NKPEYVIDL
-405 VKNGK
+405 VNEGK
-410 VTESRI
+410 ISEERI
-416 DESVRRI
+416 DQSVRRI
-423 LKNKFELGLFEQPF
+423 LTNKFELGLFENPF
-437 VEVSN
+437 VDENLVSE
-442 VQKLVNKKEYI
+442 LVNRADYI
-453 ELGLEAQ
+453 EEGLDAQ

-465 LLSNKNNTLPLKK
+465 LLSNKDNTLPLPKD
-478 NIKIFVDGMDELE
+478 ISIFVDGMNKDEASHFGNVVE
-491 VSKFADI
+491 SPE
-498 VNDHREADYV
+498 NADYV

-541 NYNQEISAKIEKY
+541 NYSDEINEKIERY
-554 SSDSKL
+554 SRVSKL
-560 IVISDLN
+560 IIISDLN
-567 RPAILNEAN
+567 RPAILTTAY
-576 EKSLGLIGTFG
+576 EKSFGLVGTFG
-587 VQDRVIL
+587 VQDLVIL
-594 ETVFGDN
+594 ETIFGDN
-601 NPTGKLPFEMPSSM
+601 NPTGKLPFEIPSSM
-615 EEVLD
+615 EAVEN
-620 QNPDVPDD
+620 QNPDVADD
-628 TANPIF
+628 TESPLF
-634 SFGHGLSYQ
+634 VYGYGLSYP
-643 TE
+643 E